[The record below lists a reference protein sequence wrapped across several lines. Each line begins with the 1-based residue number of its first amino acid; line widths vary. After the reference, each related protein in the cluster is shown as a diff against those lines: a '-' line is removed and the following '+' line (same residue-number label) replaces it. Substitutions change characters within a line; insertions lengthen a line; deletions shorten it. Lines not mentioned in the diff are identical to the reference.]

1 MNNLRLDSNKSL
13 SHIYQLQIEDLQ
25 EVDPLRFQR
34 PDQDLQ
40 SKDFKTLNFFGQE
53 SAVPESNFRLFPIF
67 IL

>member
-1 MNNLRLDSNKSL
+1 MKNLRLDTDKSL

-40 SKDFKTLNFFGQE
+40 SKDFNTLNFFG
-53 SAVPESNFRLFPIF
+53 
-67 IL
+67 

>member
-1 MNNLRLDSNKSL
+1 MKNLRLDSDKGL

-34 PDQDLQ
+34 PDQDMQ
-40 SKDFKTLNFFGQE
+40 SKDFNTLNFFGQE
-53 SAVPESNFRLFPIF
+53 SAVPESNSRLFPIF